1 MRSHQQETMKTKPN
15 LVWLLIASLFFY
27 ESAKA
32 QDLLISELLPNPNGT
47 DSPFEYV
54 ELIAT
59 KNIDFSVTPYS
70 VVVCNNG
77 NGTTAGWIAGG
88 SITYGFSI
96 NTGTVSAGEV
106 VYVGG
111 ASMLPTGP
119 KIRTINTGTTAGDR
133 FGSANSSGVI
143 GNGGGNA
150 DGVAVFNTSITSL
163 TSSSVPVDAIFFGT
177 GIGSA
182 LVNGGADGYQLP
194 VNDRYA
200 GGKLQTNSFLVNDAA
215 SDEIITASG
224 SFNPATNS
232 FASPRVWSKT
242 TTMTSGVSSISL
254 SIITGLNVSPS
265 TLSFIASAGNP
276 SSAQIYTIQ
285 GSGISESVQVIAPS
299 QFEISLST
307 AGPYSSSLSISAS
320 AANSGAS
327 VYVRYNP
334 SIAGVHS
341 GNVTNSSG
349 AFNGSV
355 AVSGS
360 STSIT
365 PIYAIQGSGTSSPYD
380 GSVVTTQGVVTADF
394 QAASQLKG
402 FYIQSV
408 PGDGNPATSDGIFVY
423 DNGLGVDVSV
433 GDLVQ
438 INGEVDE
445 FNSSTE
451 IKNLSVVSILSSGNI
466 VSPTVIN
473 LPVSNLGDH
482 EKYEGMLVKFSQV
495 LTITE
500 NYNLGRYGELVLSA
514 NGRQITPTNFIDPN
528 DASANGTNSS
538 GGSNVAAVNA
548 QLRLDSLNRILLDDA
563 SNIQN
568 PVVVPF
574 VDPVNNTL
582 RTGTTINNLTGIL
595 DYNFG
600 VYRIQPTEAPV
611 FSYASRPAVPS
622 VGIGNVKVASFN
634 VLNYFNGDGLGG
646 GFPTARGAN
655 TQQEFVRQRTKIIEA
670 MRQLNADIFGLMEME
685 NDGDGPN
692 SAIADLTNGLND
704 IYGAGTYA
712 YVNYPVVGGYGRV
725 GTDAIKTAII
735 YKVSKVSPSG
745 SAHADTT
752 EAFNVNG
759 FSRFPFAQTF
769 VVNGSGEK
777 FSVIVNHFKS
787 KGCDGST
794 GLDADQGDG
803 QSCYNNRRKLQAAG
817 LLNFINHIQQVS
829 GDQDVIT
836 IGDYNG
842 YEQEDPIDIL
852 RAGGLVNLISDNYSY
867 VFDGMSGSLDH
878 ALATPSLAR
887 SVTGAEKWHINA
899 DEPRLKD
906 YNTEFNPAYV
916 YAGDAYRSS
925 DHDPVLIGLNF
936 VPPVPT
942 AIAHTPLADT
952 KGNGPFIVEAQIE
965 GIASVSARL
974 LYSVNDGALNVVSP
988 SVSGDAF
995 SFEIPVLSGSG
1006 IVKYRIEAYGSDTA
1020 VFPTAENH
1028 SFSFGP
1034 FTLKK
1039 YTLKGNPVLGAYN
1052 DQTIYL
1058 GGASGLSYIKGT
1070 DNEFFTITDRGPNLD
1085 ANNNIHVQG
1094 QPGAS
1099 DAKLFALPS
1108 FNPEIIRLKA
1118 VGDSLRILSRLSL
1131 KTPSGTAVTGM
1142 INPLGLG
1149 GTGEIALTD
1158 TAGHR
1163 GTPDVW
1169 GIDSEGITEGNDND
1183 FWISEEY
1190 GTSIWNVD
1198 QTTGKVKRRY
1208 TPFANELGAQSQDVA
1223 MDTVFKH
1230 RNPNKGLEG
1239 VAFTPNG
1246 KVYSFI
1252 QNTILFPA
1260 SDANLKKNTRLH
1272 RFVEID
1278 PATGV
1283 SKMFG
1288 YEHDAIPASGNGSTV
1303 KHDKRY
1309 IGDAVAI
1316 NNDEFLL
1323 LEHGINGSDS
1333 YARIYKISLTGATPI
1348 THAIYSSAGN
1358 KSFEQFLNASTAQA
1372 NGVTCVSKT
1381 LLVDLIANGYDPK
1394 IEKQEGLTIINDST
1408 IAIINDNDFG
1418 IISPNAD
1425 GNVQANGVN
1434 TYLYVYT
1441 LPTSLKLNLCGTVCI
1456 VSSPANICQ
1465 GDSTVLAVNNPSL
1478 TNIQWKLNGT
1488 NIVGANSAQ
1497 YVAHASGSYS
1507 VETNSGS
1514 CLANSNVVTVNVN
1527 VLPSATITSNGS
1539 LSFCEG
1545 DSVLISSASLA
1556 NAAYKWT
1563 RDNVIL
1569 SDAHSNVLAAKQS
1582 GTYQLEVTSAAGCSS
1597 VSNVLVVNTLP
1608 GVQLAPSSVNVNV
1621 CEDGSVSLS
1630 ITAVGQNLTYLW
1642 QERPG
1647 TGSFLN
1653 IKDNSNYSG
1662 SKTSELTINHADFS
1676 LNNFRYRCRVNSTC
1690 GGLVLSD
1697 AQILKVLRK
1706 PAIATQPANST
1717 VIVGDDASFTVAA
1730 TGAGLGYKWQ
1740 MSSPTGSFIDVVAS
1754 PTFKNVTTSKLV
1766 IRNAKSNLNRYK
1778 FRCVVTGNCENA
1790 ELISNAGTLT
1800 VKAATAREGLES
1812 LADINGTLDVTAV
1825 PNPVSSETKLILS
1838 RATDEALGYEIYDVL
1853 GNKVLEGIIE
1863 ESSISQDIDVNSL
1876 ENGIYFVQISG
1887 GKQKMYLKLLVTK

>member
-1 MRSHQQETMKTKPN
+1 
-15 LVWLLIASLFFY
+15 
-27 ESAKA
+27 
-32 QDLLISELLPNPNGT
+32 LISELLPNPNGT

-88 SITYGFSI
+88 SITYGFNI
-96 NTGTVSAGEV
+96 NSGTVNAGDV

-111 ASMLPTGP
+111 SSMLPTGT

-182 LVNGGADGYQLP
+182 LVNGGVDGYQLP
-194 VNDRYA
+194 VNDRYN
-200 GGKLQTNSFLVNDAA
+200 GGKLQNSSFLVSDAA

-232 FASPRVWSKT
+232 FASPRVWNKT
-242 TTMTSGVSSISL
+242 TTMTSGISSISL
-254 SIITGLNVSPS
+254 SIVSGLNVSPS
-265 TLSFIASAGNP
+265 TLSFITSAGNP
-276 SSAQIYTIQ
+276 SSVQSYIIQ
-285 GSGISESVQVIAPS
+285 GSSLSEGVQVTAPS
-299 QFEISLST
+299 QFEISLNV
-307 AGPYSSSLSISAS
+307 AGTYGSSLLISAQD
-320 AANSGAS
+320 ANSGVA

-334 SIAGVHS
+334 SSAGIHS
-341 GNVTNSSG
+341 GGITNTSG
-349 AFNGSV
+349 AFSSSV

-360 STSIT
+360 STSII
-365 PIYAIQGSGTSSPYD
+365 PIYTIQGSGASSPYD
-380 GSVVTTQGVVTADF
+380 GNIVTTQGVVTADF
-394 QAASQLKG
+394 QGASQLKG
-402 FYIQSV
+402 FYIQSI

-423 DNGLGVDVSV
+423 DNGFGVDVSV

-451 IKNLSVVSILSSGNI
+451 IKNLTVVSILSSGNI
-466 VSPTVIN
+466 VTPAIVN

-482 EKYEGMLVKFSQV
+482 ERYEGMLVKFSQT

-514 NGRQITPTNFIDPN
+514 SGRQITPTNFIDPN
-528 DASANGTNSS
+528 DASASGTNSS
-538 GGSNVAAVNA
+538 GGSNVAAINA
-548 QLRLDSLNRILLDDA
+548 QLRLDTLNRILLDDA

-600 VYRIQPTEAPV
+600 VYRIQPTEAPA
-611 FSYASRPAVPS
+611 FAYAPRPAVPS

-670 MRQLNADIFGLMEME
+670 MRQLNADVFGLMEIE

-692 SAIADLTNGLND
+692 SAIADLTNGLNA

-712 YVNYPVVGGYGRV
+712 YVNYPTGGGYGRV

-769 VVNGSGEK
+769 VAIGSGEK

-794 GLDADQGDG
+794 GLDADQADG
-803 QSCYNNRRKLQAAG
+803 QSCFNNRRKLQASG

-852 RAGGLVNLISDNYSY
+852 RAGGLINLVSDNYSY

-878 ALATPSLAR
+878 SLATPSLAG

-916 YAGDAYRSS
+916 YSGDAYRSS

-942 AIAHTPLADT
+942 AITHTPLVDT
-952 KGNGPFIVEAQIE
+952 KGNGPFIVEAHIE
-965 GIASVSARL
+965 GIASVSAKL
-974 LYSVNDGALNVVSP
+974 LYSVNDGALNTINP
-988 SVSGDAF
+988 SVSGDVF
-995 SFEIPVLSGSG
+995 TFEIPVLSGSG
-1006 IVKYRIEAYGSDTA
+1006 IVKYKIEAYGSDTS
-1020 VFPTAENH
+1020 VFPTTGNH

-1034 FTLKK
+1034 YTLKK
-1039 YTLKGNPVLGAYN
+1039 FMLKGNPVLGSYN
-1052 DQTIYL
+1052 GQTIYL

-1085 ANNNIHVQG
+1085 ANSNIHVQG
-1094 QPGAS
+1094 DPHAA

-1108 FNPEIIRLKA
+1108 FNPEILRLKA
-1118 VGDSLRILSRLSL
+1118 EGDSLRILSRLPL
-1131 KTPSGTAVTGM
+1131 KTPSGSAVTGM

-1158 TAGHR
+1158 TAGNK

-1198 QTTGKVKRRY
+1198 QATGKVKKRY
-1208 TPFANELGAQSQDVA
+1208 APYANVPGAQPQDIA
-1223 MDTVFKH
+1223 IDSIFKY

-1239 VAFTPNG
+1239 VAFAPNG

-1278 PATGV
+1278 PSTGE
-1283 SKMFG
+1283 SRMFG

-1316 NNDEFLL
+1316 NNEEFLI

-1333 YARIYKISLTGATPI
+1333 YARIYKINLTGATSI
-1348 THAIYSSAGN
+1348 TQALYPSAGN
-1358 KSFEQFLNASTAQA
+1358 KSFEQFLNAATAQA
-1372 NGVTCVSKT
+1372 NGVNCVSKS
-1381 LLVDLIANGYDPK
+1381 LLVDLIANGYDAK

-1408 IAIINDNDFG
+1408 IAVINDNDFG
-1418 IISPNAD
+1418 IVSPNAD
-1425 GNVQANGVN
+1425 GNVQPNGVN

-1441 LPTSLKLNLCGTVCI
+1441 LPAGMKLNLCGTVSI
-1456 VSSPANICQ
+1456 VASSPVNICQ
-1465 GDSTVLAVNNPSL
+1465 GDSTELVVNNPSL
-1478 TNIQWKLNGT
+1478 TSIQWKLNG
-1488 NIVGANSAQ
+1488 NDIAGANSAE
-1497 YVAHASGSYS
+1497 YVAHSSGAYS
-1507 VETNSGS
+1507 VAVNSGL
-1514 CLANSNVVTVNVN
+1514 CLANSNSVNVSVN
-1527 VLPSATITSNGS
+1527 PLPSATITANTA
-1539 LSFCEG
+1539 LTFCEG
-1545 DSVLISSASLA
+1545 DSVLISAGSLT
-1556 NAAYKWT
+1556 NSIYKWT
-1563 RDNVIL
+1563 RDNVVL
-1569 SDAHSNVLAAKQS
+1569 GSAHSNVIATRQTGAYQVEITS
-1582 GTYQLEVTSAAGCSS
+1582 GAGCSS
-1597 VSNVLVVNTLP
+1597 VSNVLVVNTQP
-1608 GVQLAPSSVNVNV
+1608 RVQLSPSPVNVNV
-1621 CEDGSVSLS
+1621 CEGGSVTFS
-1630 ITAVGQNLTYLW
+1630 IGAVGQNLTYLW

-1662 SKTSELTINHADFS
+1662 SKTSELTINHADLS

-1706 PAIATQPANST
+1706 PTITAHPSSSIVIA
-1717 VIVGDDASFTVAA
+1717 GDDASFSVAA
-1730 TGAGLGYKWQ
+1730 TGAGLEYKWQ
-1740 MSSPTGSFIDVVAS
+1740 MASPTGSFVDVVAS

-1766 IRNAKSNLNRYK
+1766 IRNTKSNLNRYK
-1778 FRCVVTGNCENA
+1778 FRCVVTGDCDAE
-1790 ELISNAGTLT
+1790 ELITNAATLT
-1800 VKAATAREGLES
+1800 VKTTATREGFES
-1812 LADINGTLDVTAV
+1812 LADTIRTLEVIAI
-1825 PNPVSSETKLILS
+1825 PNPASSETKLILS
-1838 RATDEALGYEIYDVL
+1838 KVADETFEYEVYDVL
-1853 GNKVLEGIIE
+1853 GNKVLQGTIQ
-1863 ESSISQDIDVNSL
+1863 ESSISQDINVKDL

-1887 GKQKMYLKLLVTK
+1887 RKQKMYLKLLVTK

>member
-1 MRSHQQETMKTKPN
+1 
-15 LVWLLIASLFFY
+15 
-27 ESAKA
+27 
-32 QDLLISELLPNPNGT
+32 
-47 DSPFEYV
+47 
-54 ELIAT
+54 
-59 KNIDFSVTPYS
+59 
-70 VVVCNNG
+70 
-77 NGTTAGWIAGG
+77 
-88 SITYGFSI
+88 
-96 NTGTVSAGEV
+96 
-106 VYVGG
+106 
-111 ASMLPTGP
+111 
-119 KIRTINTGTTAGDR
+119 
-133 FGSANSSGVI
+133 
-143 GNGGGNA
+143 
-150 DGVAVFNTSITSL
+150 
-163 TSSSVPVDAIFFGT
+163 
-177 GIGSA
+177 
-182 LVNGGADGYQLP
+182 
-194 VNDRYA
+194 
-200 GGKLQTNSFLVNDAA
+200 
-215 SDEIITASG
+215 
-224 SFNPATNS
+224 
-232 FASPRVWSKT
+232 
-242 TTMTSGVSSISL
+242 
-254 SIITGLNVSPS
+254 
-265 TLSFIASAGNP
+265 
-276 SSAQIYTIQ
+276 
-285 GSGISESVQVIAPS
+285 
-299 QFEISLST
+299 
-307 AGPYSSSLSISAS
+307 
-320 AANSGAS
+320 
-327 VYVRYNP
+327 
-334 SIAGVHS
+334 
-341 GNVTNSSG
+341 
-349 AFNGSV
+349 
-355 AVSGS
+355 
-360 STSIT
+360 
-365 PIYAIQGSGTSSPYD
+365 
-380 GSVVTTQGVVTADF
+380 
-394 QAASQLKG
+394 
-402 FYIQSV
+402 
-408 PGDGNPATSDGIFVY
+408 
-423 DNGLGVDVSV
+423 
-433 GDLVQ
+433 
-438 INGEVDE
+438 
-445 FNSSTE
+445 
-451 IKNLSVVSILSSGNI
+451 
-466 VSPTVIN
+466 
-473 LPVSNLGDH
+473 
-482 EKYEGMLVKFSQV
+482 MLVKFSQT

-514 NGRQITPTNFIDPN
+514 SGRQITPTNFIDPN
-528 DASANGTNSS
+528 DVSANGTNSS
-538 GGSNVAAVNA
+538 GSSNVAAINA
-548 QLRLDSLNRILLDDA
+548 QLRLDTLNRILLDDA

-582 RTGTTINNLTGIL
+582 RTGSTINNLTGIL

-600 VYRIQPTEAPV
+600 VYRIQPTEAPA
-611 FSYASRPAVPS
+611 FAYASRPAVPS
-622 VGIGNVKVASFN
+622 VGMGNVKVASFN

-670 MRQLNADIFGLMEME
+670 MRQLNADVFGLMEME

-692 SAIADLTNGLND
+692 SAIADLTNGLNA

-712 YVNYPVVGGYGRV
+712 YVNYPTGGVYGRV

-769 VVNGSGEK
+769 VVNGSEEK

-787 KGCDGST
+787 KGCDGSV
-794 GLDADQGDG
+794 GLDADQVDG

-829 GDQDVIT
+829 GDQDVIS

-852 RAGGLVNLISDNYSY
+852 RAGGLVNLITDNYSY
-867 VFDGMSGSLDH
+867 MFDGMSGSLDH
-878 ALATPSLAR
+878 ALATPSLAG

-916 YAGDAYRSS
+916 YSGDAYRSS

-942 AIAHTPLADT
+942 AIAHTPLLDT
-952 KGNGPFIVEAQIE
+952 KANGPFIIEAHIE
-965 GIASVSARL
+965 GVPSVSAKL
-974 LYSVNDGALNVVSP
+974 LYSVNDGGSNAATP
-988 SVSGDAF
+988 TVSGNVF
-995 SFEIPVLSGSG
+995 TFQIPVLSGSG

-1020 VFPTAENH
+1020 VFPATGNN

-1034 FTLKK
+1034 YTLKK

-1052 DQTIYL
+1052 GQPIYL

-1085 ANNNIHVQG
+1085 ANTNIHVLG
-1094 QPGAS
+1094 DPHAA

-1108 FNPEIIRLKA
+1108 FTPEILRLKA
-1118 VGDSLRILSRLSL
+1118 EGDSLRILSRLPL
-1131 KTPSGTAVTGM
+1131 KTPSGAAVTGM

-1163 GTPDVW
+1163 GNPDVW
-1169 GIDSEGITEGNDND
+1169 GIDSEGIAEGNDND

-1198 QTTGKVKRRY
+1198 QTTGRVKKRY
-1208 TPFANELGAQSQDVA
+1208 SPYANVPGAQPQDIA
-1223 MDTVFKH
+1223 IDTIFKY

-1239 VAFTPNG
+1239 VAFAPNG

-1260 SDANLKKNTRLH
+1260 TDANLKKNTRLH
-1272 RFVEID
+1272 RFVEIN
-1278 PATGV
+1278 PVTGV
-1283 SKMFG
+1283 TKMFG

-1316 NNDEFLL
+1316 NNNEFLI
-1323 LEHGINGSDS
+1323 LEHGKNGSDS
-1333 YARIYKISLTGATPI
+1333 YAKIYKINLADATPI
-1348 THAIYSSAGN
+1348 TRALYSSAGN
-1358 KSFEQFLNASTAQA
+1358 KSFEQFLDAATAQT

-1381 LLVDLIANGYDPK
+1381 LLVDLIANGYDAK

-1408 IAIINDNDFG
+1408 IAVINDNDFG
-1418 IISPNAD
+1418 IVSPNAD
-1425 GNVQANGVN
+1425 GNVEPNGIN

-1441 LPTSLKLNLCGTVCI
+1441 LPASLKLNLCGTVSI
-1456 VSSPANICQ
+1456 AASTPSNICQ

-1478 TNIQWKLNGT
+1478 TSIQWKLNGT
-1488 NIVGANSAQ
+1488 NIAGANSAQ
-1497 YVAHASGSYS
+1497 YVAHSSGSYS
-1507 VETNSGS
+1507 IETNSGS
-1514 CLANSNVVTVNVN
+1514 CLANSNAVAVNVN
-1527 VLPSATITSNGS
+1527 ALPSAIITANGS

-1556 NAAYKWT
+1556 NATYKWT
-1563 RDNVIL
+1563 IDNAIL
-1569 SDAHSNVLAAKQS
+1569 SNAHSNVLAAKQS
-1582 GTYQLEVTSAAGCSS
+1582 GAYQLEVTSAAGCSS
-1597 VSNVLVVNTLP
+1597 VSNVFVVNTQP
-1608 GVQLAPSSVNVNV
+1608 GVQLAPSPVNVNV
-1621 CEDGSVSLS
+1621 CEDGSVTFN
-1630 ITAVGQNLTYLW
+1630 ITALGQNLTYLW

-1647 TGSFLN
+1647 IGSFLN

-1662 SKTSELTINHADFS
+1662 SKTSELTINHADYS

-1706 PAIATQPANST
+1706 PAITTQPASST

-1740 MSSPTGSFIDVVAS
+1740 MSSPTGSFVDVVAS

-1778 FRCVVTGNCENA
+1778 FRCVITGNCDAA
-1790 ELISNAGTLT
+1790 ELITNAATLT
-1800 VKAATAREGLES
+1800 VKAASTREGLES
-1812 LADINGTLDVTAV
+1812 LADFNETLNVTAV

-1838 RATDEALGYEIYDVL
+1838 KATDEALGYEIYDVL
-1853 GNKVLEGIIE
+1853 GNKVLEGTIE
-1863 ESSISQDIDVNSL
+1863 ESSISQDINVKSL
-1876 ENGIYFVQISG
+1876 ENGIYFIQISG
-1887 GKQKMYLKLLVTK
+1887 KNQKMYLKLLVTK